1 MQITRASEYAIRAIL
16 YMAHHPHRE
25 VVLKKDICRSQD
37 ITPAFLTKIFQP
49 LIKCGIIGSQRG
61 VGGGFFLALKPEEIS
76 LLDVIRAQEGDIL
89 LNTCLEAPGTCNRD
103 QVCPVHGTWAELRQ
117 TLLKSLSGKT
127 FADLL
132 QNEED
137 LLSRNPA
144 QK

>member
-16 YMAHHPHRE
+16 YMAHQPYRE

-61 VGGGFFLALKPEEIS
+61 VGGGFFLARRPEEIS

-89 LNTCLEAPGTCNRD
+89 LNTCLESPGSCSRD

-117 TLLKSLSGKT
+117 TLLQSLSGKT

-132 QNEED
+132 SNEQE
-137 LLSRNPA
+137 LLGNR
-144 QK
+144 QQHG